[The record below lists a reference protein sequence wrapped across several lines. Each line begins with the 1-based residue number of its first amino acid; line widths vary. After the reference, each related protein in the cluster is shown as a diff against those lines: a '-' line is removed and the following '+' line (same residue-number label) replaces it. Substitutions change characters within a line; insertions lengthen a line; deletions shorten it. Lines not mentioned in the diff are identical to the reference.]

1 MSNEYQS
8 AKYQSAQYQSARY
21 QSAGYESAPGDFV
34 QDLGSAVRE
43 NPVSAALIGM
53 GLVWLFT
60 GAGNPLVSARKL
72 ARRTGID
79 RFPDVAADA
88 YSSGRDAISSGID
101 AVTEGASNLASR
113 ASESVQ
119 SLGSIGSSALGAA
132 RDIRGSAQGSSE
144 RGGEMYASLKDN
156 LTDLFEQQPL
166 LLGAVGIAIGAG
178 IAASLPSTD
187 FEADLLGETSD
198 EFKQTASRF
207 ISEQKENV
215 SGIASG
221 IATAAAEEAKAQGLT
236 VDGLQDAAS
245 GTLHKL
251 QNVATAASDSVKDRI
266 GGGSKAASGKPN

>member
-8 AKYQSAQYQSARY
+8 AQYQ
-21 QSAGYESAPGDFV
+21 SAPGDFV

-43 NPVSAALIGM
+43 NPLSAALIGM

-60 GAGNPLVSARKL
+60 GAENPFVSAQKL

-88 YSSGRDAISSGID
+88 YNSGRDAISSGID
-101 AVTEGASNLASR
+101 AVTEGASTLASR
-113 ASESVQ
+113 ASDRVQ
-119 SLGSIGSSALGAA
+119 ALGSMASSAVDAVG
-132 RDIRGSAQGSSE
+132 DIRNVTAQGASE
-144 RGGEMYASLKDN
+144 RGGEMVASLKDN
-156 LTDLFEQQPL
+156 LTDLFERQPL
-166 LLGAVGIAIGAG
+166 LLGAVGLAIGAG

-198 EFKQTASRF
+198 EFRQTASRF

-221 IATAAAEEAKAQGLT
+221 IATAATEEAKAQGLT